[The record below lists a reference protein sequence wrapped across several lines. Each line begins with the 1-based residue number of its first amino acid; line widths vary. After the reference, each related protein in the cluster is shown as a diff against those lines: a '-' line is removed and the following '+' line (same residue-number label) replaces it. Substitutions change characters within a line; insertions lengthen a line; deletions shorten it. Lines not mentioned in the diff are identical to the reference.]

1 MYFDFLLKN
10 IGSME
15 LCRKLKFGHSTV
27 KKKAIFVSIPL
38 IIHVMFIMKLFSKI
52 LVYMYT

>member
-1 MYFDFLLKN
+1 MYFDKQYKN

-27 KKKAIFVSIPL
+27 KQKAKFVSIPL
-38 IIHVMFIMKLFSKI
+38 IIHVMFIIKLFSKI